1 MLKLNPLIFWFVL
14 FFLFNSYSKENM
26 LTSDSISS
34 GIYWNE
40 GATIAFD
47 GHQLTGYIDNQA
59 GENGRFT
66 CQFYFSGQVIGRAFD
81 VVCRNFIDTNIV
93 SGKVTIIT
101 PTKFF
106 LKTFN
111 NPGCSD
117 MIASFEEKGDTISLN
132 TPSKIKQIR
141 IVKSE
146 KAFFYSS
153 SDLKTKKKAYL
164 VKGNQAYVYELQQ
177 GWLKVTYGKISGWMH
192 EDDMFLIGH

>member
-1 MLKLNPLIFWFVL
+1 
-14 FFLFNSYSKENM
+14 
-26 LTSDSISS
+26 
-34 GIYWNE
+34 
-40 GATIAFD
+40 
-47 GHQLTGYIDNQA
+47 
-59 GENGRFT
+59 
-66 CQFYFSGQVIGRAFD
+66 
-81 VVCRNFIDTNIV
+81 
-93 SGKVTIIT
+93 
-101 PTKFF
+101 
-106 LKTFN
+106 
-111 NPGCSD
+111 